1 MLATS
6 QKPVDHAKQSAV
18 VTFKNT
24 PIKVI
29 QKTVETTGELIG
41 NTVAHKITKVLIAS
55 PKEIKSIQE
64 KISKL
69 LMI

>member
-24 PIKVI
+24 PITVI
-29 QKTVETTGELIG
+29 QKTETTGELIG

-55 PKEIKSIQE
+55 PKKN
-64 KISKL
+64 KKHPGKN
-69 LMI
+69 

>member
-55 PKEIKSIQE
+55 PKKN
-64 KISKL
+64 KKHPGKN
-69 LMI
+69 